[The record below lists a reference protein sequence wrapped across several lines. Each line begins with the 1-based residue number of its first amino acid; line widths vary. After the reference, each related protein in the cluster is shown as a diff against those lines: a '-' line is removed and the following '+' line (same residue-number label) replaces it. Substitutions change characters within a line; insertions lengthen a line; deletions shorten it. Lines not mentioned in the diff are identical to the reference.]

1 MRSFFRN
8 WWRLLVAVALL
19 VTSIQVFVHPSIALE
34 RAEPVR
40 AAGVALFRPFCSA
53 TDFLRGGLSGVW
65 NRYVALVGV
74 SRENERL
81 RKEVTELRERLH
93 ETRDAVLENRRLKDL
108 LRYSET
114 VEQRTLGAR
123 VVGHDVT
130 PWFRA
135 IFLGS
140 GSEAGVEIG
149 LSVVTPCGAVGRLH
163 EAHPGLS
170 AVLRGTAG
178 RFAADVMVER
188 SRVRA
193 IAEGVGG
200 NFCRLKYVSPAHDV
214 AVGDRIVFS
223 GFDGSMPKGV
233 LLGTVVSVARP
244 KESLFQ
250 KVKVQCAVN
259 FQDVEDVVVILS
271 RPTVPFRA
279 GID

>member
-1 MRSFFRN
+1 MGSFFRN
-8 WWRLLVAVALL
+8 WWRLLVTVALL
-19 VTSIQVFVHPSIALE
+19 VAAIQVFVRPSSTLE

-40 AAGVALFRPFCSA
+40 AAGVALFRPVYFA
-53 TDFLRGGLSGVW
+53 MDFLRGGFSGVW
-65 NRYVALVGV
+65 NRYAALVGV

-93 ETRDAVLENRRLKDL
+93 ATRDAVLENRRLKEL
-108 LRYSET
+108 LSYSQT

-123 VVGHDVT
+123 VVGHDVS

-135 IFLGS
+135 IFLGT
-140 GSEAGVEIG
+140 GSEAGIEPG
-149 LSVVTPCGAVGRLH
+149 MSVVTPYGAIGRIH
-163 EAHPGLS
+163 KIHPGLS
-170 AVLRGTAG
+170 EVLLVTDG

-200 NFCRLKYVSPAHDV
+200 NFCRLKYVSPTQDV

-233 LLGTVVSVARP
+233 LLGTVVSVDRP

-259 FQDVEDVVVILS
+259 FQDVEEVLVILS
-271 RPTVPFRA
+271 RPSVPFRA
-279 GID
+279 GKD

>member
-19 VTSIQVFVHPSIALE
+19 VAAIQIFVRPSKALE

-40 AAGVALFRPFCSA
+40 AAGVVLFRPFYSVA
-53 TDFLRGGLSGVW
+53 DFLRGGMSGIW
-65 NRYVALVGV
+65 SRYIALVGV

-81 RKEVTELRERLH
+81 RKEVMDLRERLH

-114 VEQRTLGAR
+114 VERRALGAR
-123 VVGHDVT
+123 VVGHDVS

-135 IFLGS
+135 IFLGT
-140 GSEAGVEIG
+140 GSEAGIEDG
-149 LSVVTPCGAVGRLH
+149 MSVVTPYGAVGRIH
-163 EAHPGLS
+163 KAHPGLS
-170 AVLRGTAG
+170 EVLLVTDG

-233 LLGTVVSVARP
+233 LLGTVVSVDRP

-259 FQDVEDVVVILS
+259 FQDVEEVMVILS
-271 RPTVPFRA
+271 RPSVPFRA
-279 GID
+279 GKE

>member
-1 MRSFFRN
+1 MRSFIRN
-8 WWRLLVAVALL
+8 WWRLLVAVTLL
-19 VTSIQVFVHPSIALE
+19 VAAIQVFVRPSIALE

-40 AAGVALFRPFCSA
+40 AAGVALFRPFYA
-53 TDFLRGGLSGVW
+53 AADFLRGGVSGVW

-74 SRENERL
+74 TRENERL

-114 VEQRTLGAR
+114 VERRTLGAR
-123 VVGHDVT
+123 VVGHDVS

-149 LSVVTPCGAVGRLH
+149 MSVVTPYGAVGRIH
-163 EAHPGLS
+163 KAHPGLS
-170 AVLRGTAG
+170 EVLLVTDG

-200 NFCRLKYVSPAHDV
+200 NFCQLKYVSPAHDV

-233 LLGTVVSVARP
+233 LLGTVVSVDRP

-259 FQDVEDVVVILS
+259 FQDVEDVIVILS

>member
-1 MRSFFRN
+1 MGSFFRN
-8 WWRLLVAVALL
+8 WWRLLVTVALL
-19 VTSIQVFVHPSIALE
+19 VAAIQVFLRPSSTLE

-40 AAGVALFRPFCSA
+40 AAGVVLFRPIYSA
-53 TDFLRGGLSGVW
+53 VDFLRGGSSDVW

-81 RKEVTELRERLH
+81 QKELTELRERLH
-93 ETRDAVLENRRLKDL
+93 ATREAVLENRRLKEL
-108 LRYSET
+108 LSYSKA

-123 VVGHDVT
+123 VVGHDVS

-135 IFLGS
+135 IFIGT
-140 GSEAGVEIG
+140 GSEAGIESG
-149 LSVVTPCGAVGRLH
+149 MSVVTPYGAVGRIH
-163 EAHPGLS
+163 KVHPGLS
-170 AVLRGTAG
+170 EVLLVTDG

-200 NFCRLKYVSPAHDV
+200 NFCRLKYVSLTRDV

-233 LLGTVVSVARP
+233 LLGTVVSVDRP
-244 KESLFQ
+244 KEAIFQ

-259 FQDVEDVVVILS
+259 FQDAEEVMVILS
-271 RPTVPFRA
+271 RPSVPFRA
-279 GID
+279 VRD